1 VYAAGRLGLSVDD
14 LRKARLVLNPS
25 HFAPRGARANASR
38 HITPS
43 MLEKPSFERE
53 VLCAVLE
60 EPALIAEYAERI
72 PPERFDNPRLRDV
85 WQRMVAE
92 ARSLSQPSDVFSLFS
107 EDDDARGVLLSVESV
122 ERLADSEAR
131 RAKLDRVI
139 ERFQRDDAQRQYLD
153 VRKRMD
159 SLMEAGQPVPADLR
173 AEYADLALTLQKG

>member
-1 VYAAGRLGLSVDD
+1 
-14 LRKARLVLNPS
+14 
-25 HFAPRGARANASR
+25 
-38 HITPS
+38 
-43 MLEKPSFERE
+43 
-53 VLCAVLE
+53 
-60 EPALIAEYAERI
+60 
-72 PPERFDNPRLRDV
+72 
-85 WQRMVAE
+85 MVAE

-107 EDDDARGVLLSVESV
+107 EDDDARSVLLSVESV

-139 ERFQRDDAQRQYLD
+139 ERFQRDDAQRHYLD